1 MAVGQGM
8 APGNNR
14 HTGVLRTSD
23 PQEAHHLERQMTA
36 SKLEDVFLMT
46 LKDMYHGEK
55 QILKALPRMAK
66 HAESPHLKEALG
78 HHLEETKGQV
88 SRLER
93 VFQLID
99 KPARGETCE
108 AIKGLIEEGEELMKK
123 ADHGAVCDAG
133 MIGVSQA
140 IEHYEMARYGTL
152 IAWARQLGMMEATT
166 LLEETLK
173 QEKKADATL
182 SNIAMQEVNRKAA

>member
-1 MAVGQGM
+1 
-8 APGNNR
+8 
-14 HTGVLRTSD
+14 
-23 PQEAHHLERQMTA
+23 MTA
-36 SKLEDVFLMT
+36 SKLEDIFLMT

-55 QILKALPRMAK
+55 QIVKALPKMAK
-66 HAESPHLKEALG
+66 RAESPHLKEALG

-88 SRLER
+88 ARLER
-93 VFQLID
+93 VFQLLD
-99 KPARGETCE
+99 KPARGDTCE
-108 AIKGLIEEGEELMKK
+108 AIKGLIEEGEELMEK
-123 ADHGAVCDAG
+123 ADIGAVCDAG

-152 IAWARQLGMMEATT
+152 IAWARQLGLMEASR

-182 SNIAMQEVNRKAA
+182 NDIALQEVNRKAA

>member
-1 MAVGQGM
+1 MSA
-8 APGNNR
+8 
-14 HTGVLRTSD
+14 T
-23 PQEAHHLERQMTA
+23 
-36 SKLEDVFLMT
+36 KLDDIFLMT
-46 LKDMYHGEK
+46 LKDIYHGEK
-55 QILKALPRMAK
+55 QIVKALPKMAK
-66 HAESPHLKEALG
+66 HAESPHLKKALG

-93 VFQLID
+93 IFQLME

-108 AIKGLIEEGEELMKK
+108 AIKGLIEEGEEVMQK
-123 ADHGAVCDAG
+123 ASSGAVCDAG

-152 IAWARQLGMMEATT
+152 IAWARQLGLVEAAS

-182 SNIAMQEVNRKAA
+182 NDIALHEVNRKAA